1 MAYAAQVVL
10 ALCMALATFF
20 SLFKRFL
27 DGSPWGIAPSIT
39 LWSRKRG
46 RWEYVMSLSSDRWF
60 GRRWGVS
67 VTADDWDDHEM
78 ISLGENYRTRAEARG
93 RCRAPLPRDP
103 SMNRFAFQL
112 RPRQKFARYGRA

>member
-1 MAYAAQVVL
+1 
-10 ALCMALATFF
+10 MALATFF

-46 RWEYVMSLSSDRWF
+46 RWEYVRASAAIGGLLGD
-60 GRRWGVS
+60 GGVS

-78 ISLGENYRTRAEARG
+78 ISLGENYRTRAEAEAAVERHY
-93 RCRAPLPRDP
+93 RATHR
-103 SMNRFAFQL
+103 
-112 RPRQKFARYGRA
+112 

>member
-78 ISLGENYRTRAEARG
+78 ISLGENYRTRAEAEAAVERHY
-93 RCRAPLPRDP
+93 RATHR
-103 SMNRFAFQL
+103 
-112 RPRQKFARYGRA
+112 